1 MGQFLDLN
9 QYPGPKY
16 CLSKVSRYL
25 NGGRVESGFVLV
37 FMLIVDCI
45 VCTRGRILITALG
58 F

>member
-9 QYPGPKY
+9 QYTGPKY
-16 CLSKVSRYL
+16 CFFNKSTHL
-25 NGGRVESGFVLV
+25 NGGRVEFGFVLV

-45 VCTRGRILITALG
+45 VCTRGRILITALA